1 MSLSLKTVLR
11 KNHDGP
17 GTAVAGT
24 SYPDLVALVARM
36 QDEDP
41 HIVFDSLRPM
51 GDEFWNMIDGERT
64 VEEIAGA
71 VCLEFGFALSPEL
84 FLPLVDGMVRSGAAS
99 VAAGKTPAHSG
110 GEVRS

>member
-1 MSLSLKTVLR
+1 MSASLTTILTR
-11 KNHDGP
+11 NHDGP

-24 SYPDLVALVARM
+24 SYPELVALVARM
-36 QDEDP
+36 QEEDP

-51 GDEFWNMIDGERT
+51 GDEFWNMIDGEKT
-64 VEEIAGA
+64 VEEIARA
-71 VCLEFGFALSPEL
+71 ICLEFGFELSPEL

-99 VAAGKTPAHSG
+99 VAGKAPVHSG